1 MPVTREQSERFVQE
15 RITFKT
21 SHLEQSRSTATR
33 GRSGSRQQDSLRA
46 PVLLRDRGAATSQ
59 RASLHEESLP

>member
-33 GRSGSRQQDSLRA
+33 GRSGSRNRTAYELLFCSVIGGCNIATCFA
-46 PVLLRDRGAATSQ
+46 P
-59 RASLHEESLP
+59 